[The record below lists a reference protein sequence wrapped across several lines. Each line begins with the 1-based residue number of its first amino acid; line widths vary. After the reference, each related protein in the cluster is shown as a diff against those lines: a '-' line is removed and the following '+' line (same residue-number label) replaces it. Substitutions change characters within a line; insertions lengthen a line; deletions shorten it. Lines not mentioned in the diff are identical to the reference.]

1 MVHTLLSFCLVPSWL
16 MVSWGAMAPKSLP
29 IEVLQEP
36 PVRTQEPP
44 ERPPQRGQ
52 RGPRNYSDVVTKE
65 AVTQEGVFKVHRI
78 GERLLFEI
86 PSEHLGKDFLFNIE
100 IAASPPGGYG
110 GTQAGDRIIRWEKR
124 DDKILLRT
132 VTYTIRAEKKDRIHI
147 AVEAANVAPIAM
159 VFDVEAYS
167 PEGNAVIDVTRLYT
181 SDPAEFSVARLLGGG
196 SVDSARS
203 FLEKVKAF
211 PTNIEVRSW
220 LTFRGGG
227 QPTTGIG
234 GIGGRVSGGPSQ
246 TALVHYSMVRLPD
259 EPMMGRLADS
269 RVGFFT
275 VRFQDYGTDEHR
287 VATREFITRY
297 RLEKKDPSAPL
308 SEPKKPI
315 VYYISREV
323 PEKWRPYVKKGVED
337 WQVAFEQA
345 GFKNAIIALDAPDD
359 PDWDPEDAR
368 FSVIRWAPTP
378 TENAVGPHVH
388 DPRSGE
394 IISAHII
401 VWHNILNLLTRWYF
415 TQASPCDPRAQKLP
429 FPDDLM
435 GELLR
440 FVIAHEVGHTLGL
453 QHNMKASSSYTVE
466 QLRDANF
473 TRTHGTAPSIMDY
486 ARFNYVAQPGDGARL
501 LPAIGPYD
509 KFAIEWGYTPV
520 PGAKN
525 PADEKEFLDRL
536 AGRQV
541 DNPML
546 RFGSNRNEDP
556 SQQTEDL
563 ASDAVEATRYGKLNL
578 QRVMG
583 YLFKA
588 VTKFGEDYSDL
599 RERYGDVWG
608 QWNQELSHV
617 VTMVGGV
624 VMTDYHAGRGDA
636 VYVPLPKEKQ
646 RSAVLFLNQEC
657 FQTPQWLLDANIL
670 NKIEPSGAVS
680 RVLSSQQR
688 VLNRLL
694 ADDRLTRMA
703 ELCAQNGKEAY
714 GPEELFE
721 DLRAGIWSELEEHS
735 VSIDL
740 YRRNLQRLHVQI
752 LAGKLSSSAG
762 DVRALARAELERLRL
777 RVNEAQA
784 RSADPLTR
792 AHLADIAQYISEAF
806 EGKLPPP
813 PAPATPAFPR
823 PPESRGCWVWEP

>member
-1 MVHTLLSFCLVPSWL
+1 VTAFLTFCLIGSGPVMMLP
-16 MVSWGAMAPKSLP
+16 SLP
-29 IEVLQEP
+29 LKAFQEP
-36 PVRTQEPP
+36 PPRTQDLP
-44 ERPPQRGQ
+44 ERTPPRGQ

-78 GERLLFEI
+78 GDRLLFEI
-86 PSEHLGKDFLFNIE
+86 PKEHLGKDFLFTIE

-132 VTYTIRAEKKDRIHI
+132 VTYTIRAEKKDRIQI

-203 FLEKVKAF
+203 FLEKAKAF

-220 LTFRGGG
+220 LTFRGGT
-227 QPTTGIG
+227 QPTAGGGFGARIG
-234 GIGGRVSGGPSQ
+234 GGPSQ

-359 PDWDPEDAR
+359 QDWDPEDAR

-378 TENAVGPHVH
+378 TENAVGPHVN

-453 QHNMKASSSYTVE
+453 QHNMKASSSYTVA

-509 KFAIEWGYTPV
+509 KFAIEWGYKPF
-520 PGAKN
+520 PGVTN
-525 PADEKEFLDRL
+525 PADEKELLDKI
-536 AGRQV
+536 AARQV
-541 DNPML
+541 ENPML

-563 ASDAVEATRYGKLNL
+563 ASDAVEATRYGRMNL

-583 YLFKA
+583 YLFQA
-588 VTKFGEDYSDL
+588 STKFGEDYSDL

-636 VYVPLPKEKQ
+636 VYTPLPKEKQ
-646 RSAVLFLNQEC
+646 RSAVLFLNEEC
-657 FQTPQWLLDANIL
+657 FRTPQWLLDSNIL
-670 NKIEPSGAVS
+670 NKIEPAGAVS

-694 ADDRLTRMA
+694 SDDRLLRMA
-703 ELCAQNGKEAY
+703 ELSAQDGSQAY
-714 GPEELFE
+714 SPEELLE
-721 DLRAGIWSELEEHS
+721 DLRAGIWSELEAHS

-740 YRRNLQRLHVQI
+740 YRRNLQRLYIQI
-752 LAGKLSSSAG
+752 LGGKVVGSG
-762 DVRALARAELERLRL
+762 GEVGALARAELERLRL

-784 RSADPLTR
+784 RAGDPITR
-792 AHLADIAQYISEAF
+792 AHLMDLAHYISDAL
-806 EGKLPPP
+806 EGKLSPPPP
-813 PAPATPAFPR
+813 PATPTFPR
-823 PPESRGCWVWEP
+823 PPDMLRCWDWEP